1 MCGYI
6 YICIYVNVYQTLYKV
21 EKQPGTVGS
30 SVFTTEVN
38 ATPPAMVH
46 FADGVVRERVP
57 LVKGAEGFLVATFAD
72 GTSKTTELPNVCLD
86 NLTANKVQGTGKAKG
101 KAKAKAKAKGK
112 AKAKAKPSP
121 RPRPCAEGLMAK
133 TKEKASKIGHSRL
146 YGVMWYK
153 NQKCIGIRAKTGKMN
168 QVLSFGSKAL
178 EKSKVEMKCIGYQV
192 CQMLE
197 TGTSLVEAKK
207 EAERMMRS

>member
-1 MCGYI
+1 M
-6 YICIYVNVYQTLYKV
+6 NVYQTLYKV
-21 EKQPGTVGS
+21 EKEPGTVGS

-86 NLTANKVQGTGKAKG
+86 SLTANKVQGTGKAKG

-112 AKAKAKPSP
+112 AKAKAK
-121 RPRPCAEGLMAK
+121 GKAK
-133 TKEKASKIGHSRL
+133 AKAKAKATSTGHSLL
-146 YGVMWYK
+146 YAVMWYK
-153 NQKCIGIRAKTGKMN
+153 KHKSIGIRAKTGQKN
-168 QVLSFGSKAL
+168 QVTSFGGKSV
-178 EKSKVEMKCIGYQV
+178 EKDKVQMKSIGYHV

-197 TGTSLVEAKK
+197 TGSSVVEAKK
-207 EAERMMRS
+207 EAERMMHS